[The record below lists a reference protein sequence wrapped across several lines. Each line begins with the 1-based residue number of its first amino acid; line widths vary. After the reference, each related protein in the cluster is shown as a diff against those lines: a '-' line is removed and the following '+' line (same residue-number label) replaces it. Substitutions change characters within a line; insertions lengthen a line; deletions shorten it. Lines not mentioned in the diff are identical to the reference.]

1 MDTFMVVVALVL
13 VFCCFLAFGTD
24 MQSWMSLQKKL
35 KVLAEDCAEYAA
47 LCIDEE
53 RSMQEGRIII
63 DREKAEESAD
73 RLCDLSEIYRLFPGT
88 ESLSAELSF
97 PDDSKAEVRIVWR
110 GAGIFRSIKSEIK
123 EAARKAAYG
132 WEY

>member
-1 MDTFMVVVALVL
+1 MDTFIVVVALVL
-13 VFCCFLAFGTD
+13 VFSCFLAFGTD
-24 MQSWMSLQKKL
+24 MQAWMSLQKKL

-47 LCIDEE
+47 LCIDED
-53 RSMQEGRIII
+53 RSIAAGRIII
-63 DREKAEESAD
+63 DRTKAEEAAA
-73 RLCDLSEIYRLFPGT
+73 RLCELSDIKRLFPGT
-88 ESLSAELSF
+88 ESLTAELSF

-110 GAGIFRSIKSEIK
+110 GEGPFRSIQYERK

>member
-1 MDTFMVVVALVL
+1 MDTFIVVVALVM

-24 MQSWMSLQKKL
+24 MQEWMSLQKML

-53 RSMQEGRIII
+53 RSVSEGRIVI
-63 DREKAEESAD
+63 DRERAQEAAE
-73 RLCDLSEIYRLFPGT
+73 RLCAISEIRRLFPGT
-88 ESLSAELSF
+88 ESLEPELTF
-97 PDDSKAEVRIVWR
+97 PDDAKAEVRVVWR
-110 GAGIFRSIKSEIK
+110 GEGLFRSIKPVKK

>member
-1 MDTFMVVVALVL
+1 MDTFIVVVALVL
-13 VFCCFLAFGTD
+13 VFCCFLAFGSD

-47 LCIDEE
+47 LCVDED
-53 RSMQEGRIII
+53 RSIAARRIII
-63 DREKAEESAD
+63 DRERAQEAAD
-73 RLCDLSEIYRLFPGT
+73 KLCALSDIRRLFPGT
-88 ESLSAELSF
+88 ESLEAELSF
-97 PDDSKAEVRIVWR
+97 PDDSKAEVRIVWH
-110 GAGIFRSIKSEIK
+110 GEGLFRSIRFVKK